1 MSIPIRFPIG
11 LLLAMSLC
19 ACGRSEPPAISFSAE
34 VMPILQ
40 SRCGECHAPGQ
51 PGYEAS
57 GLSFVDYDSVMA
69 GTRFGPVVVAGDS
82 FGSTLVVLVEGRA
95 DPAIAMPHGEKDK
108 LLASEVTT
116 LRAWI
121 DQGAQNN

>member
-1 MSIPIRFPIG
+1 
-11 LLLAMSLC
+11 
-19 ACGRSEPPAISFSAE
+19 
-34 VMPILQ
+34 
-40 SRCGECHAPGQ
+40 
-51 PGYEAS
+51 
-57 GLSFVDYDSVMA
+57 
-69 GTRFGPVVVAGDS
+69 VVAGDS